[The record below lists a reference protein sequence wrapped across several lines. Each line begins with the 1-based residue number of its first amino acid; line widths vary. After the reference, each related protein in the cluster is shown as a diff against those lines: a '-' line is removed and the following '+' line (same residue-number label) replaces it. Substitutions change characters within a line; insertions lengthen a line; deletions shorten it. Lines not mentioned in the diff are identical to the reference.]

1 MRGSA
6 VPTTVWSSELRN
18 TVRRMAPI
26 TAHLVRLSR
35 TGRVSGGAGLGVGS
49 GATAVS
55 DIPPCKH
62 PRPIGGD
69 SANPDPATPDRTSD
83 GLTVCEGEGFGHGGG
98 PRQGALRR
106 LDDQV
111 DARVQRDG
119 GAVQDQVVVAYLL
132 PGA

>member
-35 TGRVSGGAGLGVGS
+35 TGGISGGAGLGLGS

-69 SANPDPATPDRTSD
+69 SANPDPRYPGSD
-83 GLTVCEGEGFGHGGG
+83 ERRLTVCEGEGFGHGHG
-98 PRQGALRR
+98 PREEALRR
-106 LDDQV
+106 LD
-111 DARVQRDG
+111 
-119 GAVQDQVVVAYLL
+119 
-132 PGA
+132 